1 VSPASGAASPAQRR
15 RPARLRAGSRVAVVA
30 PAGPVRADLLRRGI
44 DVLTGWGLV
53 VSVAEHVLDRHP
65 KLPYLAGRD
74 ADRAADLQRAWCD
87 PGVEAVICARGGY
100 GALRMVDLLDWDAM
114 AAAGPKVFAGSSDIT
129 ALHDAVGRQ
138 LGLATLFSPM
148 IAGELFDG
156 IAAAHLRETLLAPE
170 RVRTLAGP
178 ATTTLE
184 HGVAT
189 GVTVGGNLS
198 LVVAGLAGPGAAPP
212 PDGSIALLEDVG
224 EPPYRLDRMITQL
237 LRAGWFT
244 GVSGIVLGSWE
255 GCGEPS
261 EVSAVLA
268 DLLGGL
274 GIPAVWELG
283 FWHCPGGLTVPLGVR
298 ATLDADNGTLTILE
312 PALR

>member
-1 VSPASGAASPAQRR
+1 VSLAERR
-15 RPARLRAGSRVAVVA
+15 RPPRLRPGSRVAVVA
-30 PAGPVRADLLRRGI
+30 PAGPVSPDLLRRGVG
-44 DVLTGWGLV
+44 VLTEWGLD

-74 ADRAADLQRAWCD
+74 ADRTADLQAAWCD

-100 GALRMVDLLDWDAM
+100 GSLRMVDLLDWDTM
-114 AAAGPKVFAGSSDIT
+114 TAAGPKVFAGSSDVT
-129 ALHDAVGRQ
+129 ALHDALGRQ

-156 IAAAHLRETLLAPE
+156 IAAAHLRETLFTPE
-170 RVRTLAGP
+170 KVRTLTGK

-198 LVVAGLAGPGAAPP
+198 LVVAGLAATDAAPP
-212 PDGSIALLEDVG
+212 PEGAIALLEDVG

-261 EVSAVLA
+261 EVYVVLA

-283 FWHCPGGLTVPLGVR
+283 FGHCPGGLTVPLGVR
-298 ATLDADNGTLTILE
+298 ATLDADNSTLTILE